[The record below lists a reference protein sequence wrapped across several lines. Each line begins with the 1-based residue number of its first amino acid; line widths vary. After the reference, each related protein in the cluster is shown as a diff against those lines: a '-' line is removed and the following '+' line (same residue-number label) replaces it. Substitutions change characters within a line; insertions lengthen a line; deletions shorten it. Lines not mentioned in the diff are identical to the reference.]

1 MIKLGT
7 YVNEKLRV
15 TKNSTIIP
23 GVIDFLESKDEK
35 EFDSR
40 REQLLEYLKNDSH
53 LSIAELQV
61 RRGGIKEI
69 STKYENG
76 HDVFLVVL
84 EDIIFYGTWDNV
96 YYITWNNK
104 KGYVENGSYEYG
116 FSRFTMSD
124 REISDYVGI
133 FIITENEVL
142 MEQIDYLIKN
152 AEPRS

>member
-1 MIKLGT
+1 MRKLET

-15 TKNSTIIP
+15 TKNSTIP
-23 GVIDFLESKDEK
+23 DVIDFLESKDEK
-35 EFDSR
+35 EFDYR
-40 REQLLEYLKNDSH
+40 CEQLLEYLKNDSH
-53 LSIAELQV
+53 LPIAELQV

-76 HDVFLVVL
+76 HDAFLVVL

-124 REISDYVGI
+124 REISDYVGV
-133 FIITENEVL
+133 FIITENKEL
-142 MEQIDYLIKN
+142 LEQINYLAQN
-152 AEPRS
+152 AKS

>member
-1 MIKLGT
+1 MRKLET

-15 TKNSTIIP
+15 TKNSTIP
-23 GVIDFLESKDEK
+23 DVIDFLESKDEK
-35 EFDSR
+35 EFDYR

-53 LSIAELQV
+53 LPIAELQV

-76 HDVFLVVL
+76 HDAFLVVL

-124 REISDYVGI
+124 REISDYVGV
-133 FIITENEVL
+133 FIITENKEL
-142 MEQIDYLIKN
+142 LEQINYLAQN
-152 AEPRS
+152 AKS

>member
-1 MIKLGT
+1 MIKLET

-15 TKNSTIIP
+15 TKNSTIP
-23 GVIDFLESKDEK
+23 DVIDFLESKDEK
-35 EFDSR
+35 EFDYR

-53 LSIAELQV
+53 LPIAELQV

-76 HDVFLVVL
+76 HDAFLVVL

-124 REISDYVGI
+124 REISDYVGV
-133 FIITENEVL
+133 FIITENKEL
-142 MEQIDYLIKN
+142 LEQINYLAQN
-152 AEPRS
+152 AKS

>member
-1 MIKLGT
+1 MRKLET

-23 GVIDFLESKDEK
+23 DLIALLKSKDEN
-35 EFDSR
+35 EFDSGC
-40 REQLLEYLKNDSH
+40 EQLLEYLKNDSR

-61 RRGGIKEI
+61 RRGGFKEI

-76 HDVFLVVL
+76 YDTFLVIVD
-84 EDIIFYGTWDNV
+84 EGIFYGTWDNV

-104 KGYVENGSYEYG
+104 KRYVENGSYEYG

-124 REISDYVGI
+124 REISDYAGV
-133 FIITENEVL
+133 FIITENKEL
-142 MEQIDYLIKN
+142 LEQINYLAQN
-152 AEPRS
+152 AKP

>member
-1 MIKLGT
+1 MRKLET

-15 TKNSTIIP
+15 TKNSTIP
-23 GVIDFLESKDEK
+23 DVIDFLESKDEK
-35 EFDSR
+35 EFDYR
-40 REQLLEYLKNDSH
+40 CEQLLEYLKNDSH
-53 LSIAELQV
+53 LPIAELQV
-61 RRGGIKEI
+61 RIGGIKEI

-76 HDVFLVVL
+76 HDAFLVVL

-133 FIITENEVL
+133 FIITENKEL
-142 MEQIDYLIKN
+142 LEQINYLAQN
-152 AEPRS
+152 AKS

>member
-1 MIKLGT
+1 MRKLET

-15 TKNSTIIP
+15 TKNSTIP
-23 GVIDFLESKDEK
+23 DVIDFLESKDEK
-35 EFDSR
+35 EFDYR
-40 REQLLEYLKNDSH
+40 CEQLLEYLKNDSH
-53 LSIAELQV
+53 LPIAELQV

-76 HDVFLVVL
+76 YDTFLVVVD
-84 EDIIFYGTWDNV
+84 EGIFYGTWDIV
-96 YYITWNNK
+96 YYLSWNNK

-133 FIITENEVL
+133 FIITENKEL
-142 MEQIDYLIKN
+142 LEQINYLVQN
-152 AEPRS
+152 AKS

>member
-1 MIKLGT
+1 MRKLET

-23 GVIDFLESKDEK
+23 DVIDFLESKDEK

-40 REQLLEYLKNDSH
+40 CEQLLEYLKNDSH
-53 LSIAELQV
+53 LPIAELQV
-61 RRGGIKEI
+61 RRGGFKEI

-76 HDVFLVVL
+76 HDTFLVIVD
-84 EDIIFYGTWDNV
+84 EGIFYGTWDIV
-96 YYITWNNK
+96 HYLSWNNL

-124 REISDYVGI
+124 REISDYVGV
-133 FIITENEVL
+133 FIITENKEL
-142 MEQIDYLIKN
+142 LEQINYLAQK
-152 AEPRS
+152 AKS